1 MGPAGIAA
9 SMAAA
14 SIASTRGPGP
24 LGGRRVRLGDSYP
37 RVVNSHEFEL
47 IWGGVALVGGGLL
60 AANVRGVADRF
71 QAMSYAYRSWPG
83 SVTTCRVIGGV
94 FAFVGA
100 GILIAAGV

>member
-1 MGPAGIAA
+1 M
-9 SMAAA
+9 
-14 SIASTRGPGP
+14 
-24 LGGRRVRLGDSYP
+24 
-37 RVVNSHEFEL
+37 
-47 IWGGVALVGGGLL
+47 GGGLL

-100 GILIAAGV
+100 GILMAAGL